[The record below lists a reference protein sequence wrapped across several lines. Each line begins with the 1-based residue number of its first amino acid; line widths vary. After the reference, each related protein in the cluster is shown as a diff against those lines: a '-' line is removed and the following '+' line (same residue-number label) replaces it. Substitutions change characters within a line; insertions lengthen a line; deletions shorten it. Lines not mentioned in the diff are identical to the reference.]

1 MGIIW
6 DNFGIIWNHF
16 GVIWYHLGII
26 WNHLG
31 DTWCHLVVIPVD
43 SDSQS
48 NFLSNQGSQS
58 VSQWVSEIA
67 KSRARPLWNRVGY
80 KNTNLLSP
88 PWVTKMLIH
97 YLWGS
102 KRAIWNIIIK
112 NCRVELKIL
121 PVHPDAPSSS
131 NYGGNPSITPLVW
144 GPHHI
149 PPVVKG
155 SGRPVLPQQL
165 LLAVSHVHCLTGQH
179 SLLLIICQFSIWNKN
194 HNATET
200 LKLNELAR
208 RFFRNYPPPWN
219 CCLTLSVP
227 GGLRFLDF

>member
-1 MGIIW
+1 MGIICDHLRVIGTIW
-6 DNFGIIWNHF
+6 ELFGIIWYPLGIVWDHLE
-16 GVIWYHLGII
+16 ILLDHLGINR
-26 WNHLG
+26 NHLG

-48 NFLSNQGSQS
+48 KFLSNSGSQS

-131 NYGGNPSITPLVW
+131 IYGGNPSITPLVW

-155 SGRPVLPQQL
+155 FPSSSSWLFPMSIAW
-165 LLAVSHVHCLTGQH
+165 LASTVS
-179 SLLLIICQFSIWNKN
+179 SS
-194 HNATET
+194 
-200 LKLNELAR
+200 
-208 RFFRNYPPPWN
+208 
-219 CCLTLSVP
+219 
-227 GGLRFLDF
+227 